1 MTLHLP
7 RQWGRLLAAG
17 LMSALLCACSTMQ
30 GRENSPF
37 PRIERQDIHRF
48 ELNGRMSITQK
59 GDSNTVRIHWT
70 HSTRE
75 DLVRFSGPLGNT
87 LAELRSSAGNARWTD
102 SNGEVFEA
110 TSTDDLL
117 AKLTDLS
124 IPLDQLSQWVLGRTG
139 SATDSSTQHDVLGRM
154 TRTEDNGWT
163 VRILRYES
171 ETPNALPGLLDAAG
185 HDVHIRLVIEDWKL

>member
-1 MTLHLP
+1 MNTDPLKL
-7 RQWGRLLAAG
+7 WGRLLAAG
-17 LMSALLCACSTMQ
+17 LMGCALFACSTVSN
-30 GRENSPF
+30 RETGPV
-37 PRIERQDIHRF
+37 PRMERQNIHGF
-48 ELNGRMSITQK
+48 ELDGRMSITRK
-59 GDSNTVRIHWT
+59 DDSNTVRIHWT
-70 HSTRE
+70 HSPGE

-102 SNGEVFEA
+102 SNGEIYEA

-124 IPLDQLSQWVLGRTG
+124 IPLDQLSQWVLGRA
-139 SATDSSTQHDVLGRM
+139 ATDSTTQYDALGRM

-171 ETPNALPGLLDAAG
+171 EAPNALPGLLDAAG